1 MMSGMARSVE
11 ARKVL
16 RELDDEL
23 ASASRR
29 VGKSLVWTATD
40 REVLTLIDGTIDRK
54 VHLTRDYAA
63 AEVNRPGMSGDSIS
77 WEGWGYASEFVE
89 EVSAGTA

>member
-1 MMSGMARSVE
+1 
-11 ARKVL
+11 VL

-29 VGKSLVWTATD
+29 AGKSLVWTATD

-63 AEVNRPGMSGDSIS
+63 AEVNRPGMSGP
-77 WEGWGYASEFVE
+77 ASC
-89 EVSAGTA
+89 SAPAAAGCRFPPGGP